1 MPVNVS
7 VPANISV
14 LQTDFECHGNE
25 KSLLGC
31 LDSKSY
37 SYTCEKHFLKAL
49 LVLYVK
55 VKLDYIIN

>member
-14 LQTDFECHGNE
+14 LQADFECHGNE

-37 SYTCEKHFLKAL
+37 SYTCKKRFLKA
-49 LVLYVK
+49 VAGVICEGKVILY
-55 VKLDYIIN
+55 Y